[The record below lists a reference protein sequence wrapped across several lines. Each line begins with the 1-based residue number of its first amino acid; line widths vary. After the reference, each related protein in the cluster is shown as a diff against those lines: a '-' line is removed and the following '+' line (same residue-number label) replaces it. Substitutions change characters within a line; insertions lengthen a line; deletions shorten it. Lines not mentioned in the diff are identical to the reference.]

1 MLLHP
6 QASHLPVTPLF
17 CAVCCL
23 SFVYLLHLKWFNKKL
38 WCHCMWHPVLGPLQS
53 VMQDLHSEDN
63 DDDSED
69 DDDNDGDS
77 DAERPAHTHLTHH
90 QRRLVTADQGVGGP
104 LQSKFNSGIQIIYS
118 VLCQPLFHITCVLR
132 FVVLLHFTWDSL
144 HWSPD
149 TLI

>member
-1 MLLHP
+1 M
-6 QASHLPVTPLF
+6 
-17 CAVCCL
+17 
-23 SFVYLLHLKWFNKKL
+23 
-38 WCHCMWHPVLGPLQS
+38 LGPLQS

-104 LQSKFNSGIQIIYS
+104 LQSKFNSGNCKHCHWQQREK
-118 VLCQPLFHITCVLR
+118 VKHINY
-132 FVVLLHFTWDSL
+132 
-144 HWSPD
+144 
-149 TLI
+149 